1 MNTAAY
7 CSILQLQ
14 HGDDYGLA
22 SSLVSTWSRCLD
34 AQPSK
39 LTLLRVSLLFSP
51 FSVSACVWPLF
62 PPIPTCSN
70 MFQLRHL
77 QPHRCDPSATPAGW
91 TTTAGAQ
98 DVQPEW
104 QISENIINLYWII
117 IEPWHHYFFIVI
129 LCGIFWH
136 TDIQS
141 ERVRWVLLKVRK
153 SLVHEGNAN
162 PQRRECNWKWTA
174 LTQLWLWNLRQD
186 TLRVLTFAL
195 VTIQSCFGSMTCRH
209 TAVCTTKWDE
219 IATDLQA
226 LVFITYT
233 LSFLETLRVE
243 WRRENSLVSTSI
255 SALVLLLLRK
265 PWNL

>member
-1 MNTAAY
+1 M
-7 CSILQLQ
+7 
-14 HGDDYGLA
+14 H
-22 SSLVSTWSRCLD
+22 SLRE
-34 AQPSK
+34 
-39 LTLLRVSLLFSP
+39 SLFEGFSP
-51 FSVSACVWPLF
+51 FLSFQCFCLRLTPF
-62 PPIPTCSN
+62 PSSN
-70 MFQLRHL
+70 MFQHV
-77 QPHRCDPSATPAGW
+77 PTETSP
-91 TTTAGAQ
+91 TAPWWPLCHSGGVDHHGRGPGCSTRMA
-98 DVQPEW
+98 
-104 QISENIINLYWII
+104 NIRKYHELYWTI
-117 IEPWHHYFFIVI
+117 IESWHHYFLIVI
-129 LCGIFWH
+129 LCGIFWY

-174 LTQLWLWNLRQD
+174 LTKLWLWNLRQD
-186 TLRVLTFAL
+186 TLRVLTFAP

-243 WRRENSLVSTSI
+243 WRRENSLLNKYFGSCFGFS
-255 SALVLLLLRK
+255 
-265 PWNL
+265 